1 MAPSSRDRLSVDLR
15 GLKAVLLLR
24 AQTLGVSPSDLVR
37 SVLAEALGEP
47 ANLDTRA
54 PALSRS
60 TRSQA
65 DRARLCLRMS
75 REQARLALDLAR
87 RAGVTP
93 GEFVGGLLLDVPV
106 YQAGGG
112 RDAHLAALTASCAE
126 LATLSRNIHRLS
138 ALLRQADAESAR
150 AYRGLLD
157 TVAGQVRT
165 HLQRVAPVLSAL
177 QPRARP
183 SAPTR
188 PTQANP

>member
-15 GLKAVLLLR
+15 GLKAALLLR

-37 SVLAEALGEP
+37 RVLAEAIGEP
-47 ANLDTRA
+47 ATLDTGTGA
-54 PALSRS
+54 PSRS

-65 DRARLCLRMS
+65 DRARLCLRMP
-75 REQARLALDLAR
+75 REQAHLALELAR

-106 YQAGGG
+106 YWAGGG

-150 AYRGLLD
+150 TYRGLLD

-165 HLQRVAPVLSAL
+165 HLERVAPVLSAL

-183 SAPTR
+183 SARTR
-188 PTQANP
+188 PTQANL